1 LITPNKVENA
11 LFCPLKECHAKN
23 SAKPTSKL
31 MRTLANIALISCV
44 FLGTVRATQGAA
56 SVTPGESSKDRGD
69 DQERQIATIKS
80 ITRDA
85 MKQYNLKALIVQVS
99 ADGREIYTDA
109 SGESMSGVPATPSM
123 HFRNGAMAF
132 TYISTMLLELVDQK
146 KVSLD
151 DKLSKFLPNLPHAD
165 RITLKNL
172 ANMTSGYADYVYE
185 PEVTHGI
192 YLDPFR
198 QWTPQELIKI
208 GVSKPMMFK
217 PGTNWGYCHTNYVIL
232 GRVLEQVTHMSLA
245 QAMRQY
251 ILDPMDLKHT
261 QSFSTPQ
268 IPEPVLHTFSSE
280 RRSALHVP
288 AEIPFYEEST
298 FWNPSWTT
306 AEGAIQTTDI
316 TDMSKSMEAVGTG
329 KLLTKESLA
338 AQVNPN
344 LVGFGK
350 ADPHCPACHHM
361 SEAKNYGLGVVNL
374 GPWVTQTKSFAG
386 CGATVGYLPSKKL
399 AVAVAITYT
408 PKAFDHEGSYE
419 NVSEKIFSS
428 LGNALAPGT
437 LSKPE
442 Q

>member
-1 LITPNKVENA
+1 M
-11 LFCPLKECHAKN
+11 
-23 SAKPTSKL
+23 SK
-31 MRTLANIALISCV
+31 LANISLIICV
-44 FLGTVRATQGAA
+44 FLGAIGSTRGEA
-56 SVTPGESSKDRGD
+56 SVTPGESSKPTSNE
-69 DQERQIATIKS
+69 QERQIAAIKS
-80 ITRDA
+80 LTRDA
-85 MKQYNLKALIVQVS
+85 MKEYNLKALIVQVT
-99 ADGREIYTDA
+99 AEGRNLCTEA
-109 SGESMSGVPATPSM
+109 FGESMSGIPATPAM

-146 KVSLD
+146 KVTLD
-151 DKLSKFLPNLPHAD
+151 DKLSKFLPDLPHAD

-185 PEVTHGI
+185 PEVLQGI
-192 YLDPFR
+192 YLDPFK

-208 GVSKPMMFK
+208 GVSKPMMFE

-232 GRVLEQVTHMSLA
+232 GQVLEQVTRMPLSH
-245 QAMRQY
+245 AMRQY
-251 ILDPMDLKHT
+251 VLDPMDLKQT
-261 QSFSTPQ
+261 QCFSTPQ

-280 RRSALHVP
+280 RRAELHV
-288 AEIPFYEEST
+288 AAGIPFYEEST

-316 TDMSKSMEAVGTG
+316 ADMSKSMEAVATG
-329 KLLTKESLA
+329 KLLSKESLA

-361 SEAKNYGLGVVNL
+361 SEALNYGLGVVNR

-399 AVAVAITYT
+399 AVAVAVTYG
-408 PKAFDHEGSYE
+408 PKAFDDQGNCT
-419 NVSEKIFSS
+419 NVSDKIFTS

-437 LSKPE
+437 LAKPGP
-442 Q
+442 

>member
-1 LITPNKVENA
+1 MTMRWNISFITC
-11 LFCPLKECHAKN
+11 LFLYGIQA
-23 SAKPTSKL
+23 A
-31 MRTLANIALISCV
+31 
-44 FLGTVRATQGAA
+44 QGGA
-56 SVTPGESSKDRGD
+56 SVTPDESSKSASD
-69 DQERQIATIKS
+69 DQEKQIAAIKGV
-80 ITRDA
+80 TRDA
-85 MKQYNLKALIVQVS
+85 MKEYNLKALISQVTVE
-99 ADGREIYTDA
+99 GRQLYTEA
-109 SGESMSGVPATPSM
+109 LGESMSGVPATSAM

-132 TYISTMLLELVDQK
+132 TYISTMLLELVDQR

-151 DKLSKFLPNLPHAD
+151 DRLSKFLPDLPHAD

-172 ANMTSGYADYVYE
+172 ANMTSGFADYVYE
-185 PEVTHGI
+185 PEVLHGI

-208 GVSKPMMFK
+208 GVSKPMMFE
-217 PGTNWGYCHTNYVIL
+217 PGTNWGYSHTNYVIL
-232 GRVLEQVTHMSLA
+232 GKVIEQVTRMPLA
-245 QAMRQY
+245 QAMQKY
-251 ILDPMDLKHT
+251 IFDPMDLKQT
-261 QSFSTPQ
+261 QSFSTPE

-280 RRSALHVP
+280 RRSELHVP
-288 AEIPFYEEST
+288 AKIPFYEETT

-329 KLLTKESLA
+329 KLLTKESLD

-374 GPWVTQTKSFAG
+374 GPWITQTKSFAG

-399 AVAVAITYT
+399 VITVAVTYT
-408 PKAFDHEGSYE
+408 PKTFDNEGGYK
-419 NVSEKIFSS
+419 NVSEIVFTS

-442 Q
+442 P

>member
-1 LITPNKVENA
+1 L
-11 LFCPLKECHAKN
+11 PLAPACSWAPSERRKARHQLQPASRQK
-23 SAKPTSKL
+23 
-31 MRTLANIALISCV
+31 
-44 FLGTVRATQGAA
+44 GA
-56 SVTPGESSKDRGD
+56 SD
-69 DQERQIATIKS
+69 DQQRQIAAIKN

-85 MKQYNLKALIVQVS
+85 MKEYNLKALIVQVT
-99 ADGREIYTDA
+99 AGGRQLYTEA
-109 SGESMSGVPATPSM
+109 LGETMSGVPATPAM

-132 TYISTMLLELVDQK
+132 TYISTMLLELVDQN

-151 DKLSKFLPNLPHAD
+151 DKLSKFLPDLPQAD

-172 ANMTSGYADYVYE
+172 ANMTSGYTDYVYG
-185 PEVTHGI
+185 PEVLHAI

-208 GVSKPMMFK
+208 GVSKPMMFE

-232 GRVLEQVTHMSLA
+232 GRVIEQVTRMPLA

-251 ILDPMDLKHT
+251 ILDPMDLKQT

-280 RRSALHVP
+280 RRSELHIP
-288 AEIPFYEEST
+288 AGVPFYEEST

-306 AEGAIQTTDI
+306 AEGAIQITDI

-329 KLLTKESLA
+329 KLLSGESLA
-338 AQVNPN
+338 AQVSPN

-350 ADPHCPACHHM
+350 ADPHCSACHRM
-361 SEAKNYGLGVVNL
+361 SEALNYGLGVVIR
-374 GPWVTQTKSFAG
+374 GPWITQTKSFAG

-399 AVAVAITYT
+399 TVAVATTYS
-408 PKAFDHEGSYE
+408 PKAFDDEGGYK
-419 NVSEKIFSS
+419 NVSDKVFAA
-428 LGNALAPGT
+428 LGNALAPDP
-437 LSKPE
+437 LSRSDP
-442 Q
+442 

>member
-1 LITPNKVENA
+1 MLGIVPGLRQQLMITLV
-11 LFCPLKECHAKN
+11 
-23 SAKPTSKL
+23 
-31 MRTLANIALISCV
+31 NIALITCV
-44 FLGTVRATQGAA
+44 FLGTIGTGQGAA
-56 SVTPGESSKDRGD
+56 SITPGESSKEASD
-69 DQERQIATIKS
+69 DQQKQIAAIKS

-85 MKQYNLKALIVQVS
+85 MKEYNLKALIVQVTAGGS
-99 ADGREIYTDA
+99 QLYTEA
-109 SGESMSGVPATPSM
+109 LGESMSGVPATPAM

-132 TYISTMLLELVDQK
+132 TYIATMLLELVDQK

-151 DKLSKFLPNLPHAD
+151 DKLSKFLSDLPQAD

-185 PEVTHGI
+185 PEVLHAI

-208 GVSKPMMFK
+208 GVSKPMMFE

-232 GRVLEQVTHMSLA
+232 GRVIEQVTRMPLA

-251 ILDPMDLKHT
+251 ILDPMDLKQT

-280 RRSALHVP
+280 RRSELHIP
-288 AEIPFYEEST
+288 AGAPFYEEST

-306 AEGAIQTTDI
+306 AEGAIQITDI

-329 KLLTKESLA
+329 KLLSTESLA
-338 AQVNPN
+338 AQVSPN

-350 ADPHCPACHHM
+350 ADPHCPACHRM
-361 SEAKNYGLGVVNL
+361 NEALNYGLGVVIR
-374 GPWVTQTKSFAG
+374 GPWITQTKSFAG

-399 AVAVAITYT
+399 TVAVATTYS
-408 PKAFDHEGSYE
+408 PKAFDDEGGYK
-419 NVSEKIFSS
+419 NVSDKVFAA
-428 LGNALAPGT
+428 LGNALAPDT
-437 LSKPE
+437 LSRSEP
-442 Q
+442 

>member
-1 LITPNKVENA
+1 MSTDIVNEYKLGGITPA
-11 LFCPLKECHAKN
+11 
-23 SAKPTSKL
+23 
-31 MRTLANIALISCV
+31 TLAVGILATVIFYSAICV
-44 FLGTVRATQGAA
+44 GATQADSQGVA
-56 SVTPGESSKDRGD
+56 SVTSGDPSRSKSE
-69 DQERQIATIKS
+69 DQQKQIAAIKS
-80 ITRDA
+80 ITGDA
-85 MKQYNLKALIVQVS
+85 MKNYNLKALIVQVT
-99 ADGREIYTDA
+99 AEGRQLYTEA

-146 KVSLD
+146 KLTLD
-151 DKLSKFLPNLPHAD
+151 DKLSKFLPDLPHAD

-185 PEVTHGI
+185 PELLHGI

-198 QWTPQELIKI
+198 QWTPRELIRI
-208 GVSKPMMFK
+208 GVSKPMMFE

-232 GRVLEQVTHMSLA
+232 GQVIEQVTHMPLA

-251 ILDPMDLKHT
+251 VLDPMELKQT
-261 QSFSTPQ
+261 QSFSTPH

-280 RRSALHVP
+280 RRAELHVP

-329 KLLTKESLA
+329 KLLSKELLA

-350 ADPHCPACHHM
+350 ADPHCAACHHM

-374 GPWVTQTKSFAG
+374 GPWITQTKSFAG
-386 CGATVGYLPSKKL
+386 CGATAGYLPSKKL
-399 AVAVAITYT
+399 TVAVATTYT
-408 PKAFDHEGSYE
+408 PKAFDNEGGYK
-419 NVSEKIFSS
+419 NVSEMLFTS
-428 LGNALAPGT
+428 LVNALAPGT

>member
-1 LITPNKVENA
+1 MSTAIVNEYKLGGITPA
-11 LFCPLKECHAKN
+11 
-23 SAKPTSKL
+23 
-31 MRTLANIALISCV
+31 TLAVGILATVIFYSAICV
-44 FLGTVRATQGAA
+44 GATQADSQGVA
-56 SVTPGESSKDRGD
+56 SVTSGDPSRSKSE
-69 DQERQIATIKS
+69 DQQKQIAAIKS
-80 ITRDA
+80 ITGDA
-85 MKQYNLKALIVQVS
+85 MKNYNLKALIVQVT
-99 ADGREIYTDA
+99 AEGRQLYTEA

-146 KVSLD
+146 KLTLD
-151 DKLSKFLPNLPHAD
+151 DKLSKFLPDLPHAD

-185 PEVTHGI
+185 PELLHGI

-198 QWTPQELIKI
+198 QWTPRELIRI
-208 GVSKPMMFK
+208 GVSKPMMFE

-232 GRVLEQVTHMSLA
+232 GQVIEQVTHMPLA

-251 ILDPMDLKHT
+251 VLDPMELKQT
-261 QSFSTPQ
+261 QSFSTPH

-280 RRSALHVP
+280 RRAELHVP

-329 KLLTKESLA
+329 KLLSKELLA

-350 ADPHCPACHHM
+350 ADPHCAACHHM

-374 GPWVTQTKSFAG
+374 GPWITQTKSFAG
-386 CGATVGYLPSKKL
+386 CGATAGYLPSKKL
-399 AVAVAITYT
+399 TVAVATTYT
-408 PKAFDHEGSYE
+408 PKAFDNEGGYK
-419 NVSEKIFSS
+419 NVSEMLFTS
-428 LGNALAPGT
+428 LVNALAPGT

>member
-1 LITPNKVENA
+1 VRNPRQQL
-11 LFCPLKECHAKN
+11 
-23 SAKPTSKL
+23 TS
-31 MRTLANIALISCV
+31 TLANIALITCG
-44 FLGTVRATQGAA
+44 FLGAIQAAQGET
-56 SVTPGESSKDRGD
+56 SVTPGESSKEASD
-69 DQERQIATIKS
+69 DQERQIAAIKS
-80 ITRDA
+80 ITHDA
-85 MKQYNLKALIVQVS
+85 MKEYNLKALIVQ
-99 ADGREIYTDA
+99 ATAEGRQLYSEA
-109 SGESMSGVPATPSM
+109 LGESMSGVPANPSM

-151 DKLSKFLPNLPHAD
+151 DKRSKFLPNLAHAD

-172 ANMTSGYADYVYE
+172 ANMTSGYTDYVYE
-185 PEVTHGI
+185 PEVMHGI

-208 GVSKPMMFK
+208 GVSKPMMFE

-232 GRVLEQVTHMSLA
+232 GQVIEQVTRLPLA

-251 ILDPMDLKHT
+251 ILDPMDLKQT

-280 RRSALHVP
+280 RRAELHVP
-288 AEIPFYEEST
+288 SEIPFYEEST

-329 KLLTKESLA
+329 KLLSKESLA

-344 LVGFGK
+344 LVGFGH
-350 ADPHCPACHHM
+350 AQPHCPACHYM

-374 GPWVTQTKSFAG
+374 GPWITQTKSFAG

-399 AVAVAITYT
+399 TVAVAATST
-408 PKAFDHEGSYE
+408 PKAFDNEGSYE
-419 NVSEKIFSS
+419 NVSEKIFTS

-442 Q
+442 P